1 MFDPTPIPYEPVSG
15 LEIAALSSS
24 GDLRRFSS
32 LAPNHTTELPDLQ
45 QGDWAIYNDSP
56 FMLRLG
62 ARSANSFSDIRTLRP
77 SEFWTFN
84 WPGDQYKLTATLLIS
99 AQVFHLPLINTENY
113 QQRARTLNLTK
124 WEYLFYQYMIAAR
137 TSCRRIP
144 EEEFRT
150 PDFEIDLPDGVVPV
164 ELKEFSR
171 NAQERNEARLLRIQG
186 FSEGATVEIGQR
198 LAKAAN
204 SARSQVRSYLERHGD
219 GPAILAVIDPCRL
232 RHANPDHIGAV
243 LEGHMT
249 LRIAKRDG
257 SVVGAS
263 REENRHRAPYD
274 RNEILS
280 AIAVLSLWP
289 QEDSVSQT
297 GTQAKHEE
305 IVVNLLV
312 YHNAHAKHPI
322 PPSAIARFGFPQ
334 FSFGSTVH
342 SAVKAFC
349 N

>member
-15 LEIAALSSS
+15 LDIAAISPA
-24 GDLRRFSS
+24 GTLRRVRS
-32 LAPNHTTELPDLQ
+32 LAPNHRTELLDLQ

-56 FMLRLG
+56 FMLRLE
-62 ARSANSFSDIRTLRP
+62 AWSASHFSDIRTLRP
-77 SEFWTFN
+77 SEFWSFN
-84 WPGDQYKLTATLLIS
+84 WPGNHYKLMATLLIS
-99 AQVFHLPLINTENY
+99 AQVFNLPLIDTDTF
-113 QQRARTLNLTK
+113 QQRARTLKLTK

-150 PDFEIDLPDGVVPV
+150 PDFEVVLPKGVVPV

-171 NAQERNEARLLRIQG
+171 NEQERIDARLLSSQG
-186 FSEGATVEIGQR
+186 YTEGVTVEIVQR

-204 SARSQVRSYLERHGD
+204 SARSQLRSYLQRHGY
-219 GPAILAVIDPCRL
+219 GPAILAVIDPCGL
-232 RHANPDHIGAV
+232 HHADPDQIGAV

-257 SVVGAS
+257 SVVGAF

-280 AIAVLSLWP
+280 AIAVLSFWP
-289 QEDSVSQT
+289 REGSASLT
-297 GTQAKHEE
+297 ETQAKHEE
-305 IVVNLLV
+305 IVVDLLV
-312 YHNAHAKHPI
+312 YHNAHANHPV

-334 FSFGSTVH
+334 FAFGSTVH
-342 SAVKAFC
+342 SAVQAFV
-349 N
+349 